1 MGKQF
6 ADYLRALTGLTNQR
20 FCAGNPSCGYL
31 EGDKEL
37 EQKASQAILP
47 KGAVQMGT
55 RLIDIHQLAEK
66 IGLKPK
72 TIRNRLCE
80 KTFPLRPVKQGGRK
94 NFWLESEVDKYIE
107 ELKETRDN
115 VSCFVEANKV

>member
-1 MGKQF
+1 
-6 ADYLRALTGLTNQR
+6 
-20 FCAGNPSCGYL
+20 
-31 EGDKEL
+31 
-37 EQKASQAILP
+37 
-47 KGAVQMGT
+47 MGT
-55 RLIDIHQLAEK
+55 RLLDIRQLSER